1 MNRGGQKNSRF
12 FPHISEAVVKM
23 ACFFNEFK
31 GLHELME
38 FGDMRPFAL
47 LGFGRHLA
55 ESLTW
60 RGFERSFRVS
70 K

>member
-1 MNRGGQKNSRF
+1 
-12 FPHISEAVVKM
+12 M

-38 FGDMRPFAL
+38 FGDMRPLGPFAL
-47 LGFGRHLA
+47 LGFRRHLA

>member
-1 MNRGGQKNSRF
+1 
-12 FPHISEAVVKM
+12 M